1 VFPSSIFFFF
11 KICSPNQGIYAASLF
26 VGLFCI
32 LLVYSITLILL
43 TMLNGGH

>member
-1 VFPSSIFFFF
+1 MCFPSSIFFL
-11 KICSPNQGIYAASLF
+11 KIYSPNQGIYAASLL

-32 LLVYSITLILL
+32 LHIYSITLILL